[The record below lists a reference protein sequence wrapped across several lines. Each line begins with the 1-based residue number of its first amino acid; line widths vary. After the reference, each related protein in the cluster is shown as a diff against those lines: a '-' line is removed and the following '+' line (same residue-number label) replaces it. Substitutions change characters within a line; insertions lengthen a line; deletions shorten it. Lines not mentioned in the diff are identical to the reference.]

1 MGDKANKEKDGWKR
15 KFNFVRKTKIRYKK
29 AVGGAGSISSYA
41 Q

>member
-15 KFNFVRKTKIRYKK
+15 KFNFVRKTKIGYKK
-29 AVGGAGSISSYA
+29 GGGAGSISSYA